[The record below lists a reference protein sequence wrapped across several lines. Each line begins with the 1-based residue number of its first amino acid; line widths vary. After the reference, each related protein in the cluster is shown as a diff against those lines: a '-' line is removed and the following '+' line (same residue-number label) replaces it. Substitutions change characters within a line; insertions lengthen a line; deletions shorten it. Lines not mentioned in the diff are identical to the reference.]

1 MNKVK
6 IALLALVAVLLVVQI
21 IDRSR
26 EPAQMGELKL
36 SIDRLNA
43 TLANAPVSLRP
54 PVEAAPGGTVVG
66 GDDEAAVPP
75 PVLKAPRDGNPKLD
89 VNFLI
94 PVDRTTFRPDW
105 QGGTLRI
112 FNTTPKGLN
121 PLTDNSA
128 IKTQVYGLCH
138 DSLCDRPASSPE
150 AWSES
155 LAESLIISDDYRT
168 YTFTLRK
175 GVMWQRPMLAKQP
188 AYAWLDRDV
197 ELTAD
202 DFKFAMDMTM
212 DANVDCPSLRN
223 YYEDFT
229 SAEVVDRHTFR
240 MRWKRKVY
248 TSLSMSMGLSP
259 IPRHIYGRNADG
271 SEIPAGTL
279 GVVFNKHWFDEQNGV
294 AGVGAYRL
302 EEYRP
307 DERMVFQRNP
317 GFWGVPQH
325 FERIEWNLQVK
336 QDDPQLIAFKNGQV
350 HSHGLTPLKYKS
362 EILDHAEKR
371 FVALDPENPKAGRS
385 GELGWER
392 VKGMSF
398 SYLGWNMRK
407 PPFDDRRVRQAM
419 SHAFPKQR
427 IIDDVFYG
435 LGLPVLSDVLL
446 DSQYCNRDL
455 KPYAFDLERAKAL
468 LGEAGWTDS
477 DGDGVLDRQING
489 ERKPFAFEVKYFQ
502 NSPEWDNALAIYR
515 KELQKLG
522 VDMKAVPYEFKELM
536 RIYEDKDFNAVVGGW
551 QMDWDIDYFQLWH
564 SSQVELQGS
573 SNHCGFAN
581 KRVDELADQLRL
593 TFPVAERVAIAK
605 EIQAIIHEEQPYT
618 FFRSGVGIFVWQNR
632 PAPGQPV
639 PADRYL
645 AGVIKGLD
653 SFHPLVNRTR
663 TFWHF
668 RK

>member
-26 EPAQMGELKL
+26 EPAQMRELKQ

-43 TLANAPVSLRP
+43 TIAHAPVTLRAAAD
-54 PVEAAPGGTVVG
+54 PVLGSGQPV
-66 GDDEAAVPP
+66 DDHETPVPP
-75 PVLKAPRDGNPKLD
+75 PTLTAPRDGQPKLGM
-89 VNFLI
+89 NFLI
-94 PVDRTTFRPDW
+94 PVDRSTFHPAW
-105 QGGTLRI
+105 QGGTLRV
-112 FNTTPKGLN
+112 FNASPKGLN

-128 IKTQVYGLCH
+128 IKGHVYALCH
-138 DSLCDRPASSPE
+138 DSLCDRQAATPE

-155 LAESLIISDDYRT
+155 LAESVIISDDYLT
-168 YTFTLRK
+168 YTFVLRK
-175 GVMWQRPMLAKQP
+175 GVMWQRPILAKQP

-212 DANVDCPSLRN
+212 DPNVDCPSLRN
-223 YYEDFT
+223 YYEDFA
-229 SAEVVDRHTFR
+229 SAEVVDRSTFR
-240 MRWKRKVY
+240 MRWKRRVY
-248 TSLSMSMGLSP
+248 TSLSASLGLIP

-271 SEIPAGTL
+271 SEIPGATL

-294 AGVGAYRL
+294 VGVGAYRL
-302 EEYRP
+302 EEYRN

-317 GFWGVPQH
+317 AYWGVPLH

-371 FVALDPENPKAGRS
+371 FIAIDPADAKAGRK

-398 SYLGWNMRK
+398 SYIGWNMRK

-427 IIDDVFYG
+427 LIDDVFFG

-446 DSQYCNRDL
+446 DSQYCNHDL

-468 LGEAGWTDS
+468 LAEAGWS
-477 DGDGVLDRQING
+477 DGDGDGLLDRMIGG
-489 ERKPFAFEVKYFQ
+489 ERKPFTFEVKYFA
-502 NSPEWDNALAIYR
+502 NSPEWDNTLAIYR

-522 VDMKAVPYEFKELM
+522 IDMKPVPFEFKELM
-536 RIYEDKDFNAVVGGW
+536 RIYEDKDFQAVVGGW

-581 KRVDELADQLRL
+581 KRVDELADKLRL
-593 TFPVAERVAIAK
+593 TFTVPERVAIAK

-618 FFRSGVGIFVWQNR
+618 FFRSNVGIFVWQNR
-632 PAPGQPV
+632 PALGQPA
-639 PADRYL
+639 PAERYL